1 MYKLLFSR
9 NHLVRL
15 IFVVCLHVFVCLFVF
30 VSMCHDI
37 LLRFSLF
44 LQKCQGHFASK
55 QSYPHADLKFATR
68 AAISC
73 RAASVVSENS
83 KFWKVKIADTKR
95 HRQVRIE
102 FYWYMCMQFIILI
115 NNYASSNRWRE
126 LMWKVTSTVIYM
138 LLHILS

>member
-15 IFVVCLHVFVCLFVF
+15 IFVVCLHVIVCLF
-30 VSMCHDI
+30 VSMCHDNFVA
-37 LLRFSLF
+37 LSLF

-55 QSYPHADLKFATR
+55 QSYPCADLKFVTR
-68 AAISC
+68 VAISC

-83 KFWKVKIADTKR
+83 KFWKVKIADTKQ

-102 FYWYMCMQFIILI
+102 FYYWYMCMQVVILM
-115 NNYASSNRWRE
+115 NNYTLSNRWRE
-126 LMWKVTSTVIYM
+126 LMWKVTSTVVCM